1 MTPAEVGTLN
11 QQLVSVEMHTHRHRT
26 PAERPAFEDEIIRNR
41 EIIFG
46 ATGKLPAHLCYPSG
60 RFDPRA
66 FEWLRAL
73 GVRSAVTCQPGLASP
88 QDEIFALPRFIDTE
102 PTSENS
108 FRAWIAGVAA
118 PIAASQGRSRLGR
131 SASSLIF
138 LVP

>member
-1 MTPAEVGTLN
+1 M
-11 QQLVSVEMHTHRHRT
+11 R
-26 PAERPAFEDEIIRNR
+26 R
-41 EIIFG
+41 ESSP
-46 ATGKLPAHLCYPSG
+46 LHLCYPSG

-108 FRAWIAGVAA
+108 FRAWIAGVAHLLPHRKIKYGLEDPPRA
-118 PIAASQGRSRLGR
+118 
-131 SASSLIF
+131 
-138 LVP
+138 